1 MRVEHS
7 MSHFLR
13 AIGWIAL
20 CASAAHAQ
28 HMHMLDDGA
37 PNRGVTWSQPAD
49 FVWLQSF
56 EASAT
61 GDSILQVSLMLQAG
75 AIPADTKI
83 RLCVWEDPNND
94 LLPQDAHLVAQVSG
108 VVPSVPV
115 TTWVSYDFE
124 VPARVQGAFFL
135 GAQLETSGAWPVL
148 ALLDTDAPHIGRAWF
163 AAATAT
169 HFDPECLGDYG
180 PATIETLGADYR
192 GVFLLRGLSYG
203 VSQTHQRPLFRV
215 PLVAET
221 HAGSSSRLSAC
232 TTKRR
237 G

>member
-1 MRVEHS
+1 
-7 MSHFLR
+7 MSPLVR
-13 AIGWIAL
+13 AIGWIVL
-20 CASAAHAQ
+20 GASAAQAQ

-37 PNRGVTWSQPAD
+37 PNRGLTWSQPAD

-61 GDSILQVSLMLQAG
+61 GDSILQVSVMMQAA

-94 LLPQDAHLVAQVSG
+94 LLPQDAHLVAQVQG

-115 TTWVSYDFE
+115 TTWINYDFE

-135 GAQLETSGAWPVL
+135 GAQLETSGNSPAL
-148 ALLDTDAPHIGRAWF
+148 ALVDTDAPHYGRAWF
-163 AAATAT
+163 ATTAAGQ
-169 HFDPECLGDYG
+169 FDPECLGDYH
-180 PATIETLGADYR
+180 PATIETLGAGHN

-215 PLVAET
+215 PLVAVT
-221 HAGSSSRLSAC
+221 SCVR
-232 TTKRR
+232 
-237 G
+237 

>member
-1 MRVEHS
+1 MEPL
-7 MSHFLR
+7 LR
-13 AIGWIAL
+13 GIVWIAL
-20 CASAAHAQ
+20 SASAAQAQ
-28 HMHMLDDGA
+28 HLHMLDDGA
-37 PNRGVTWSQPAD
+37 PNRGVTWPEPAD

-61 GDSILQVSLMLQAG
+61 GDSILQVSLMFQAG

-83 RLCVWEDPNND
+83 RVCVWEDPNND
-94 LLPQDAHLVAQVSG
+94 LLPNDAHLVAQVSG

-115 TTWVSYDFE
+115 AAWVNYDFE

-135 GAQLETSGAWPVL
+135 GAQLETRGAWPIL

-163 AAATAT
+163 VAATAT
-169 HFDPECLGDYG
+169 HFDPECLGDYV
-180 PATIETLGADYR
+180 PATIESLGADYR

-203 VSQTHQRPLFRV
+203 VSATHQRPLFRV

-221 HAGSSSRLSAC
+221 HPSSSSRLAAC